1 MKTYLIVEDDEIKRR
16 AYQSFATHYQ
26 DSGIVFVTK
35 LSAADAITTLQDP
48 DERAEID
55 GVIADFYLSDWP
67 DTPYKRIRLPAP
79 DGGEYT
85 ASTGMGVLD
94 WVHAVAPELPLW
106 ALTNDSAAHAP
117 LFMSAASLWLD
128 AKPLHVDR
136 LTLAGS
142 PLGDRMRD
150 EFLQPQRYAAL
161 NPLWPRIEESRLA
174 FGELLDISYGGVE
187 AFDWLN
193 ALTHLEGAPG
203 GFAPTLKNRIRQITL
218 NARVNVFANTLS
230 QNMAR
235 WQLRLDE
242 VYRDFPVSREESRW
256 PPIDEDRLPIALS
269 TWAEFNPI
277 TGFLGADGRCRDFF
291 AVEDVRMALMR
302 WHARGQTP

>member
-16 AYQSFATHYQ
+16 AYQNFAQRYENA
-26 DSGIVFVTK
+26 GIAFVTR
-35 LSAADAITTLQDP
+35 LSAADAIATLQDP
-48 DERAEID
+48 DERAELD

-79 DGGEYT
+79 GGGEYT

-94 WVHAVAPELPLW
+94 WVHSVAPDMPLW
-106 ALTNDSAAHAP
+106 ALTNDAAAHAP

-136 LTLAGS
+136 LTQAGS

-150 EFLQPQRYAAL
+150 EFLNPQRYATL
-161 NPLWPRIEESRLA
+161 NPLWSRIEESRLA
-174 FGELLDISYGGVE
+174 FGELMAISYGGVE

-193 ALTHLEGAPG
+193 ALTHLEGGPG
-203 GFAPTLKNRIRQITL
+203 GFVPALQARIRQITL
-218 NARVNVFANTLS
+218 NPEVNVFANTLAE
-230 QNMAR
+230 NMAR

-242 VYRDFPVSREESRW
+242 VYRDFPVSREEERW
-256 PPIDEDRLPIALS
+256 PVFDEDDLPGALRPW
-269 TWAEFNPI
+269 TAFNPI
-277 TGFLGADGRCRDFF
+277 TQFLGGDGRCRDFF
-291 AVEDVRMALMR
+291 EREDVRMALTR
-302 WHARGQTP
+302 WHLRGEKP